1 MLNEAQ
7 EWLITVTLKQDIKLL
22 NYIVLLKYGIHLK
35 YSFLTEYLK
44 NSLSHSNSDGFKMCP
59 PNLSL
64 SFLQKVEPNFPPL
77 DYELDLVTFL

>member
-1 MLNEAQ
+1 MTDNSNTKTGHQ
-7 EWLITVTLKQDIKLL
+7 VVKLHC
-22 NYIVLLKYGIHLK
+22 IIEIRHTLK

-44 NSLSHSNSDGFKMCP
+44 NSLSHSNCDGFKMCP
-59 PNLSL
+59 PNLSI